1 MKKKVL
7 ILGLLLGAMCLAGCN
22 NGGNNEGGKSGANN
36 NSGNVAGSSEE
47 TKKGPWTVKFDT
59 NGGNETYP
67 DQVVEHKGLV
77 ADPGTPTRSDEKGTY
92 KFVGWRYEGASW
104 SFKNSKVTSDMTLTA
119 RWIEKYAV
127 SYLDASGQ
135 AAGAVTYVDWS
146 EPLTKPAD
154 PTAPAGQKFYGWMNT
169 KNGGQIWNFDN
180 EHLNK
185 VMSDVTLKPL
195 FVKDGVNPQVFE
207 AEECPDFTYESWGPK
222 GMPGATYSGGQNG
235 LGLIGKDFIIDGKTE
250 YGTSGSYTVGT
261 SQVAGFAH
269 FLYCNGDT
277 LTWELQSDV
286 AATNVTMFMRLSAEY
301 GIADPLT
308 DEVTSWVD
316 DTTFPVTVNG
326 QKLEYGKVTLHNI
339 IPMDFIPFQDYFV
352 SANVSLQAGLN
363 IIQMKVDN
371 TVTLNGTIAS
381 SAPVVDCIKLYSESN
396 ITWPNAMPDNLL
408 G

>member
-7 ILGLLLGAMCLAGCN
+7 ILGLLLGAMCLAGC
-22 NGGNNEGGKSGANN
+22 GNSNEQGGKSGANN

-47 TKKGPWTVKFDT
+47 ATKGPWTVKFDT
-59 NGGNETYP
+59 NGGKETYP
-67 DQVVEHKGLV
+67 DQIVEHKGLV
-77 ADPGTPTRSDEKGTY
+77 TDPGKPTRSDEKGTY
-92 KFVGWRYEGASW
+92 TFVGWRYDGASW

-119 RWIEKYAV
+119 RWVEKYDV
-127 SYLDASGQ
+127 KYV
-135 AAGAVTYVDWS
+135 GADGEQIGDTAYIDWS
-146 EPLTKPAD
+146 EPLTKPQD
-154 PTAPAGQKFYGWMNT
+154 PTAPAGQKFYGWMNIE
-169 KNGGQIWNFDN
+169 NGGQIWNFDN
-180 EHLNK
+180 EQLNK
-185 VMSDVTLKPL
+185 VMDNVTLKPL
-195 FVKDGVNPQVFE
+195 FVKDGVEPQVFE
-207 AEECPDFTYESWGPK
+207 AEECPDFTYEDWGPK

-235 LGLIGKDFIIDGKTE
+235 LGLVGKDFIINGETS
-250 YGTSGSYTVGT
+250 YGTSGHYTVGT
-261 SQVAGFAH
+261 SEVAGFAH
-269 FLYCNGDT
+269 FLYCKGDT

-316 DTTFPVTVNG
+316 DKTFPITVNG
-326 QKLEYGKVTLHNI
+326 EKLEYGKVTLHNI

-352 SANVSLQAGLN
+352 SATISLNAGEN

-371 TVTLNGTIAS
+371 TVSLNGTIAS

-396 ITWPNAMPDNLL
+396 ITWPNANQDNLL